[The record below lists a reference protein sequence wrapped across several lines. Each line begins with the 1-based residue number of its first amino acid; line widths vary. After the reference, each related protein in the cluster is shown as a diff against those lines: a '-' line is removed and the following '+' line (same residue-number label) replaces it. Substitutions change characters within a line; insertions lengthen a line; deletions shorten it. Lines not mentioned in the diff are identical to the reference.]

1 MHAIRGL
8 SAENPI
14 DLPIAVCVSKIDLLV
29 TRSPM
34 QTQAI
39 PLVTALRDTMNK
51 KVNLALIHERSQL
64 CARVMTQ
71 MFPGWNV
78 ERSLRENFGG
88 RYMFFPMSAVGL
100 EGAELG
106 VEDVSQRT
114 IAPCGMIEPLLW
126 LLHMHGYCVLH

>member
-1 MHAIRGL
+1 MSL
-8 SAENPI
+8 
-14 DLPIAVCVSKIDLLV
+14 
-29 TRSPM
+29 
-34 QTQAI
+34 
-39 PLVTALRDTMNK
+39 
-51 KVNLALIHERSQL
+51 
-64 CARVMTQ
+64 

-78 ERSLRENFGG
+78 ERALRESFGG

-106 VEDVSQRT
+106 VEDLSRRT